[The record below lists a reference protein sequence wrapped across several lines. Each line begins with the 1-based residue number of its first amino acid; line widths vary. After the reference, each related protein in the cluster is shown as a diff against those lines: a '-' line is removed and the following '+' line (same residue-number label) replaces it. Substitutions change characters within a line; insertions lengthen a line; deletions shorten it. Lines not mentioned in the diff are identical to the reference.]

1 MSWLVNTMAIPPLLI
16 IFLRLVSI
24 ILPRRAAQL
33 TTFAAFFLT
42 SMITM
47 CMCALYGVFASIAL
61 RTAGYG
67 GLSQWTVA
75 RAFKW
80 SMWLFTGVTFR
91 VIDGGKVEGGRRG
104 GEEALL
110 TRPAVLV
117 GNHQT

>member
-1 MSWLVNTMAIPPLLI
+1 MSWLLNIMAGPPLFIL
-16 IFLRLVSI
+16 FLRLVSI
-24 ILPRRAAQL
+24 VLPRRLAQL
-33 TTFAAFFLT
+33 TSFAAFFLT

-47 CMCALYGVFASIAL
+47 CMCALYGVFASVAL
-61 RTAGYG
+61 RMVGYG

-91 VIDGGKVEGGRRG
+91 VMESGKMEGGRRG

-110 TRPAVLV
+110 TRPAVFV